1 MRIVSNHK
9 EEETEKMEGMVVKVG
24 GARRDMRV
32 LFMGGIK
39 EGCAKEKSMRGRG
52 EIVMSRW

>member
-1 MRIVSNHK
+1 MVSNHK

-24 GARRDMRV
+24 GARRDEQNSHME
-32 LFMGGIK
+32 GIK
-39 EGCAKEKSMRGRG
+39 EGCAKEKNMRGRG